1 MPVLP
6 GEDVGIADG
15 LPGRNGTRAQR
26 LFGCWAMTRRAPA
39 ITRREFDER
48 RSRAAEGVRRS
59 ELDALLVCGRGG
71 GALDR
76 YGDVMYLTNFY
87 SSFPF
92 IPDYGNHWS
101 ARAHPFVVLHAD
113 GRARLIADIPFLD
126 EVAMPREDVVQT
138 DRGLEALLEEIR
150 GAGLDAGRLGIA
162 GYDTLPASYLDRLR
176 SALPEARFE
185 AADYILSRLR
195 SVKSP
200 AEVEHLAAAA
210 EIGSKTIEA
219 MLDRAVAGATH
230 GDVVAAG
237 QQVLVPAGGILYNSF
252 MASGTGGD
260 HPTACRSIFPTWAN
274 PAPLEDG
281 QWLRLGISGVF
292 AGYYLDV
299 SRSKAIGKATN
310 RQIDAFEAAI
320 SVVEAGIEAIHG
332 EASAAELAVAGIRK
346 QQELGYPM
354 EGVFSGLGHG
364 IGMGWD
370 APWLVPDDHTPLVEN
385 MVINLEKT
393 LAMDGYVGDFE
404 ESVLITRHGHEVLT
418 KARKRHW

>member
-1 MPVLP
+1 
-6 GEDVGIADG
+6 
-15 LPGRNGTRAQR
+15 
-26 LFGCWAMTRRAPA
+26 MTRRAPA
-39 ITRREFDER
+39 ITHREFEER
-48 RSRAAEGVRRS
+48 RSRAAQQVRQS
-59 ELDALLVCGRGG
+59 GLDALLVCSRGG

-92 IPDYGNHWS
+92 IPDYGDHWS
-101 ARAHPFVVLHAD
+101 ARAHPFVILHAD
-113 GRARLIADIPFLD
+113 GRARLLADIPFLED
-126 EVAMPREDVVQT
+126 VALPREDVVLT
-138 DRGLEALLEEIR
+138 DRGLDALLDEIR
-150 GAGLDAGRLGIA
+150 GTGLDAGRLGIA
-162 GYDTLPASYLDRLR
+162 GYDTLPASYMERLR

-185 AADYILSRLR
+185 AADHILSRLR

-200 AEVEHLAAAA
+200 AEVEHLAVAA
-210 EIGSKTIEA
+210 EIGSRTIEA

-237 QQVLVPAGGILYNSF
+237 QQILVPAGGILYNSF

-260 HPTACRSIFPTWAN
+260 QPTVCRSIFPTWAN

-281 QWLRLGISGVF
+281 QWLRLGISGIF
-292 AGYYLDV
+292 GAYYFDL
-299 SRSKAIGKATN
+299 SRSKAIGRATN

-320 SVVEAGIEAIHG
+320 SVVEAGIEAIPG
-332 EASAAELAVAGIRK
+332 SASAADLAEAGIRK

-404 ESVLITRHGHEVLT
+404 ESVLITRHGPEVLT
-418 KARKRHW
+418 RARKRSW

>member
-1 MPVLP
+1 
-6 GEDVGIADG
+6 
-15 LPGRNGTRAQR
+15 
-26 LFGCWAMTRRAPA
+26 MTRRAPA
-39 ITRREFDER
+39 ITHREFEER
-48 RSRAAEGVRRS
+48 RSRAAQQVRQS
-59 ELDALLVCGRGG
+59 GLDALLVCSRGG

-92 IPDYGNHWS
+92 IPDYGDHWS
-101 ARAHPFVVLHAD
+101 ARAHPFVILHAD
-113 GRARLIADIPFLD
+113 GRARLLADIPFLE
-126 EVAMPREDVVQT
+126 EVALPREDVVLT
-138 DRGLEALLEEIR
+138 DRGLDALLDEIR
-150 GAGLDAGRLGIA
+150 GTGLDVGRLGIA
-162 GYDTLPASYLDRLR
+162 GYDTLPASYMDRLR

-185 AADYILSRLR
+185 AADHILSRLR

-200 AEVEHLAAAA
+200 AEVEHLAVAA
-210 EIGSKTIEA
+210 EIGSRTIEA

-237 QQVLVPAGGILYNSF
+237 QQILVPAGGILYNSF

-260 HPTACRSIFPTWAN
+260 QSTVCRSIFPTWAN

-281 QWLRLGISGVF
+281 QWLRLGISGIF
-292 AGYYLDV
+292 GAYYFDL
-299 SRSKAIGKATN
+299 SRSKAIGRATN

-320 SVVEAGIEAIHG
+320 SVVESGIEAIHG
-332 EASAAELAVAGIRK
+332 SASAADLAEAGIRK

-404 ESVLITRHGHEVLT
+404 ESVLITRHGPEVLT
-418 KARKRHW
+418 RARMRSW